1 MQKTINFTSEKLEKN
16 FQDFLQKRP
25 DINEL
30 ETDFERK
37 IAFAGSLLFD
47 DNGVSE
53 VAKAGGSVQIG
64 DYAYLDSP
72 IDLIWFD
79 SNVNSEKKQLVF
91 LKYFDFHE
99 SDLTND
105 ILEVVFREKIEE
117 SIRFSVNL
125 VTKWKESIKNNSIN
139 FIDDQTERMADD
151 INQLIQ
157 EISDDD
163 DTLFY
168 EDGRVKHAK
177 IDFSLFFIFGNL
189 QKYENRI
196 NAIIEESKLNV
207 HNFDKINKG
216 KKFKIHFEQSLELI
230 YEKIIANR
238 FCVEKDYLKIDH
250 PENVL
255 FYKEIA
261 KTSQIKESIIVN
273 VSAKSL
279 HRLWNKPNY
288 KDNLLGLN
296 LRYHVK
302 KTKSEKEIDKH
313 IEDSMNPEINE
324 EFWLKNNGLVIVC
337 SDLKIKNHEVCLKNF
352 SIVNGG
358 QTTANIGLNSNLNN
372 PDFKDFFIATKI
384 IVIKGMSNEPNDDVI
399 DIANKIAEAT
409 NSQKPIKKEDL
420 LVNIKAI
427 KKVRKKFEK
436 TNPKISMQT
445 RRGENKPREDW
456 FPEKWQRIEYT
467 VIIQLSAAFDWI
479 MPGKARNQ
487 KSKLLN
493 VQGVE
498 EIFEI
503 VLENINTYVELI
515 KFNHVLNQLDKKTF
529 LKKLADD
536 PEYGEDY
543 SRKKGSVNNFF
554 KYCKYF
560 SISLIRI
567 LKIFLSFPESIREY
581 SEILDGKNLIDS
593 QAQKEITN
601 WSKKWW
607 GQIKNGQLFKSNDLN
622 DLQTFWSELVLKRFA
637 SYFWS
642 LCQEKGSATNVAK
655 NDNSFCKLFMHKVI
669 NDFNENKNLYLKN
682 IVADKN

>member
-64 DYAYLDSP
+64 DYVYLDSP

-91 LKYFDFHE
+91 LKYFNFHE
-99 SDLTND
+99 ANLTND
-105 ILEVVFREKIEE
+105 DLQIVFREKIEE
-117 SIRFSVNL
+117 AIRFSINL
-125 VTKWKESIKNNSIN
+125 VTKWKESINNDSIS
-139 FIDDQTERMADD
+139 FADDRIEQMIDD

-168 EDGRVKHAK
+168 EDGKVKHTK
-177 IDFSLFFIFGNL
+177 INFSLFFIFGNL
-189 QKYENRI
+189 QNYENQI
-196 NAIIEESKLNV
+196 NSITEEFKLNV
-207 HNFDKINKG
+207 DNIDKINNG
-216 KKFKIHFEQSLELI
+216 KKFKNYFEQSLELV
-230 YEKIIANR
+230 YEKIVANR
-238 FCVEKDYLKIDH
+238 FCVEKDCLKIDQ

-261 KTSQIKESIIVN
+261 KKSQIKESIIAN

-279 HRLWNKPNY
+279 HQLWNKPNY

-358 QTTANIGLNSNLNN
+358 QTTANIGLNQNLNN

-420 LVNIKAI
+420 LVNIKVI
-427 KKVRKKFEK
+427 KKVRKEFEK

-445 RRGENKPREDW
+445 RRGESKPREDW
-456 FPEKWQRIEYT
+456 FPEKWQKIEYT
-467 VIIQLSAAFDWI
+467 VIIQLSAAFDRI
-479 MPGKARNQ
+479 MPGSARNQ
-487 KSKLLN
+487 KSQLLN
-493 VQGVE
+493 VQNAE
-498 EIFEI
+498 EIFSN
-503 VLENINTYVELI
+503 VLDNINTYIELI
-515 KFNHVLNQLDKKTF
+515 KFNYVLNRLDKKTF

-536 PEYGEDY
+536 SKYGEDY
-543 SRKKGSVNNFF
+543 NQKKGSVNNFF
-554 KYCKYF
+554 KYCKFF
-560 SISLIRI
+560 SISLIRT
-567 LKIFLSFPESIREY
+567 LKVFLSFPGSVSEY
-581 SEILDGKNLIDS
+581 SEILDDKNLSDNQS
-593 QAQKEITN
+593 QKKITD

-607 GQIKNGQLFKSNDLN
+607 EQIQNKQLFKSSDLN
-622 DLQTFWSELVLKRFA
+622 DLQVFWTELVLKKFA
-637 SYFWS
+637 SYFWDLS
-642 LCQEKGSATNVAK
+642 QDKGSATNVAK
-655 NDNSFCKLFMHKVI
+655 INKSFYKSFMHKVI